1 MLYFPNNH
9 RSSQGTLHTEK
20 ARTDTIQYQCS
31 SAVMDVSIH
40 LLRLHMGS
48 EQLIISDS
56 SMLTLQ
62 MEPSLRLCFHL
73 IIILYKRHRRNSWSA
88 DHTNNH
94 IQYPAVA
101 HRFLHMPTTR
111 SSGLQLLWSSIPCP
125 SPTDDSTSSESTT
138 TCDRGTR
145 TQISTDARNRAGF
158 CFRMWHYQPA
168 AGGSSGLRAAAS

>member
-9 RSSQGTLHTEK
+9 RSSQGTLHTPK
-20 ARTDTIQYQCS
+20 AEPIQYQCS
-31 SAVMDVSIH
+31 SAVMDASIH
-40 LLRLHMGS
+40 LLHLHMGS
-48 EQLIISDS
+48 EQLVISDS

-138 TCDRGTR
+138 TCCRWL
-145 TQISTDARNRAGF
+145 IRAP
-158 CFRMWHYQPA
+158 C
-168 AGGSSGLRAAAS
+168 SSFLSRSH